1 MSSISIKKIFS
12 VAKSEYSKWICNG
25 RMFLVVILWVFI
37 KECVIDPIIERCD
50 IMNQPLNVLEP
61 FLATGNS
68 GIMILILPLVYLTL
82 ISDFPRVDGN
92 TVLFLP
98 RVGRYNWYLGQLLF
112 AIFSFHTFLLLVFVG
127 SVLPILNRSFFYNG
141 WSLVVTDYE
150 ILYPESAGSF
160 ASELFPKNLYNQMPP
175 VKAAILTYVLL
186 TAYMM
191 VLAMIMMVFRIWK
204 KKIFGF
210 VVCGALITLGC
221 AFGAIKSAMQ
231 WLFPMAHSVTWI
243 HYSDYYRKLEMPLEN
258 SFLYFTVWIVV
269 LFLAG
274 LVSVKKMNFDSIQ
287 EVD

>member
-12 VAKSEYSKWICNG
+12 VAKSEYIKWISNG

-37 KECVIDPIIERCD
+37 KECVIAPVVERSEIMGQPI
-50 IMNQPLNVLEP
+50 NLLEP

-68 GIMILILPLVYLTL
+68 GIMVLILPLVYLTL

-98 RVGRYNWYLGQLLF
+98 RVGRYNWFLGQLLF
-112 AIFSFHTFLLLVFVG
+112 AVCSFHTFLLLVMLG
-127 SVLPILNRSFFYNG
+127 SVLPVINRSFFYNG

-175 VKAAILTYVLL
+175 FKAAILTYVLL
-186 TAYMM
+186 AAYMM
-191 VLAMIMMVFRIWK
+191 VLAMIMLVFQIWK

-210 VVCGALITLGC
+210 FVCGGLITFGC
-221 AFGAIKSAMQ
+221 AFSAIKSDVQ
-231 WLFPMAHSVTWI
+231 WLFPMAHSVTWK
-243 HYSDYYRKLEMPLEN
+243 HYSDYYRELVMPIGN
-258 SFLYFTVWIVV
+258 SVLYFALWIAV
-269 LFLAG
+269 LFILG
-274 LVSVKKMNFDSIQ
+274 MVFVRNMNFDSIQ